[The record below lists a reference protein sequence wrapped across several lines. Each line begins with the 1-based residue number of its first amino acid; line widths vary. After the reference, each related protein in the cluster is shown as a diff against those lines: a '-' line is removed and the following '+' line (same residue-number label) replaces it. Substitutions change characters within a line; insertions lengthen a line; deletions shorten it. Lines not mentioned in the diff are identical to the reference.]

1 LKKGGLPA
9 ATDQG
14 FAMMKSFCAA
24 LLSFGYL
31 AAPDAAVAQS
41 YPSKTIT
48 IVVTA
53 AAGGVSDVVAR
64 AVGQRLSEAWGQQ
77 VVIDNKGG
85 GAHIIGGQIVA
96 KAPPDGHTL
105 LVAEAGTFV
114 LNPTLYP
121 KEKLSYDTEKDLAP
135 ITGLVR
141 INQAIIANNGLAANN
156 IRELI
161 DLAGKKPSEITYGT
175 AGVGSAP
182 HMNMIKLEN
191 MTKLKLQAIH
201 YRGAAPALN
210 DIMAGHIN
218 LMSVSLSLVVQPA
231 AEKRLKVL
239 AVGSAKH
246 VPQLPE
252 APTVSETVPG
262 YEAGTWF
269 GLATTGGTPPEVVT
283 KINAEVAKAL
293 ADPAFQQRFMAPQM
307 FESMASTPAE
317 FAQYIKSETATWA
330 KVIREQGLKIE

>member
-1 LKKGGLPA
+1 MTKWIG
-9 ATDQG
+9 
-14 FAMMKSFCAA
+14 A
-24 LLSFGYL
+24 LLSLGYAVGVT
-31 AAPDAAVAQS
+31 AAQAQAQAQS

-64 AVGQRLSEAWGQQ
+64 AIGQRLSEVWGQQ

-85 GAHIIGGQIVA
+85 GAHIIGAQMAA

-105 LVAEAGTFV
+105 LVAEAGTYV

-121 KEKLSYDTEKDLAP
+121 KEKLSYNTEKDLAP

-141 INQAIIANNGLAANN
+141 INQALIANNGLPASNV
-156 IRELI
+156 R
-161 DLAGKKPSEITYGT
+161 DLLNLAKKKPGEITYGT

-182 HMNMIKLEN
+182 HMNLIKFEN
-191 MTKLKLQAIH
+191 MAQVKLQPVH

-231 AEKRLKVL
+231 AEKKLKVL

-246 VPQLPE
+246 VPQLPD
-252 APTVSETVPG
+252 APTVSESGVPG

-269 GLATTGGTPPEVVT
+269 GLATTGGTPRDIVM
-283 KINAEVAKAL
+283 KINAEVQKIL

-307 FESMASTPAE
+307 FESMASSPEE
-317 FAQYIKSETATWA
+317 FSEYIKAEIPRWA
-330 KVIREQGLKIE
+330 KVIREQKLVIE

>member
-1 LKKGGLPA
+1 MTKWL
-9 ATDQG
+9 
-14 FAMMKSFCAA
+14 CAA
-24 LLSFGYL
+24 LSLGCVL
-31 AAPDAAVAQS
+31 GVDAAQAQT

-64 AVGQRLSEAWGQQ
+64 AVGQRLGEAWGQQ

-85 GAHIIGGQIVA
+85 GAHIIGAQMVA
-96 KAPPDGHTL
+96 KAAPDGHTL
-105 LVAEAGTFV
+105 LVAEAGTYI

-121 KEKLSYDTEKDLAP
+121 KDKLSYDTEKDLAP

-141 INQAIIANNGLAANN
+141 INQALIANNGLAATNV
-156 IRELI
+156 RELL
-161 DLAGKKPSEITYGT
+161 DLAAKKPGEITYGT

-182 HMNMIKLEN
+182 HMNIIKFEN
-191 MTKLKLQAIH
+191 MAKVKLQAIH
-201 YRGAAPALN
+201 YRGAAPALT

-231 AEKRLKVL
+231 SEKKLKVL

-246 VPQLPE
+246 VAQLPN
-252 APTVSETVPG
+252 APTVSESGVPG

-269 GLATTGGTPPEVVT
+269 GLATTGGTPREVVM
-283 KINAEVAKAL
+283 KINAEVQKIL

-307 FESMASTPAE
+307 FESMATSPEE
-317 FAQYIKSETATWA
+317 FAQYIKAETQTWA

>member
-1 LKKGGLPA
+1 VLG
-9 ATDQG
+9 TDTVQ
-14 FAMMKSFCAA
+14 
-24 LLSFGYL
+24 
-31 AAPDAAVAQS
+31 AQT

-64 AVGQRLSEAWGQQ
+64 AIGQRLSEAFGQQ

-85 GAHIIGGQIVA
+85 GAHIIGAQMVA
-96 KAPPDGHTL
+96 KAAPDGHTL
-105 LVAEAGTFV
+105 LVAEAGTYI

-121 KEKLSYDTEKDLAP
+121 KDKLSYDTEKDLAP

-141 INQAIIANNGLAANN
+141 INQALIANNGLAATNV
-156 IRELI
+156 RELL
-161 DLAGKKPSEITYGT
+161 DLAAKKPGEITYGT

-182 HMNMIKLEN
+182 HMNIIKFEN
-191 MTKLKLQAIH
+191 MAKVKLQAVH
-201 YRGAAPALN
+201 YRGAAPALT

-231 AEKRLKVL
+231 SEKKLKVL
-239 AVGSAKH
+239 GVGSAKH
-246 VPQLPE
+246 VAQLPN
-252 APTVSETVPG
+252 APTVSESGVPG

-269 GLATTGGTPPEVVT
+269 GLATTGGTPREVVM
-283 KINAEVAKAL
+283 KINAEVQKIL

-307 FESMASTPAE
+307 FESMASAPE
-317 FAQYIKSETATWA
+317 PFAQYIKSEIQVWA
-330 KVIREQGLKIE
+330 KIIREQKLAIDP

>member
-1 LKKGGLPA
+1 MTKWIG
-9 ATDQG
+9 
-14 FAMMKSFCAA
+14 A
-24 LLSFGYL
+24 LLSLGYAVGVT
-31 AAPDAAVAQS
+31 AAQAQAQS

-64 AVGQRLSEAWGQQ
+64 AIGQRLSEVWGQQ

-85 GAHIIGGQIVA
+85 GAHIIGAQMAA

-105 LVAEAGTFV
+105 LVAEAGTYV

-121 KEKLSYDTEKDLAP
+121 KEKLSYNTEKDLAP

-141 INQAIIANNGLAANN
+141 INQALIANNGLPASNV
-156 IRELI
+156 R
-161 DLAGKKPSEITYGT
+161 DLLNLAKKKPGEITYGT

-182 HMNMIKLEN
+182 HMNLIKFEN
-191 MTKLKLQAIH
+191 MAQVKLQPVH

-231 AEKRLKVL
+231 AEKKLKVL

-246 VPQLPE
+246 VPQLHD
-252 APTVSETVPG
+252 APTVSESGVPG

-269 GLATTGGTPPEVVT
+269 GLATTGGTPRDIVM
-283 KINAEVAKAL
+283 KINAEVQKIL

-307 FESMASTPAE
+307 FESMGSSPEE
-317 FAQYIKSETATWA
+317 FNEYIKAEIPRWA
-330 KVIREQGLKIE
+330 KVIREQKLVIE

>member
-1 LKKGGLPA
+1 MTKWIG
-9 ATDQG
+9 
-14 FAMMKSFCAA
+14 A
-24 LLSFGYL
+24 LLSLGYAVGVT
-31 AAPDAAVAQS
+31 AAQAQAQS

-64 AVGQRLSEAWGQQ
+64 AIGQRLSEVWGQQ

-85 GAHIIGGQIVA
+85 GAHIIGAQMAA

-105 LVAEAGTFV
+105 LVAEAGTYV

-121 KEKLSYDTEKDLAP
+121 KEKLSYNTEKDLAP

-141 INQAIIANNGLAANN
+141 INQALIANNGLPASNV
-156 IRELI
+156 R
-161 DLAGKKPSEITYGT
+161 DLLNLAKKKPGEITYGT

-182 HMNMIKLEN
+182 HMNLIKFEN
-191 MTKLKLQAIH
+191 MAQVKLQPVH

-231 AEKRLKVL
+231 AEKKLKVL

-246 VPQLPE
+246 VPQLPD
-252 APTVSETVPG
+252 APTVSESGVPG

-269 GLATTGGTPPEVVT
+269 GLATTGGTPRDIVM
-283 KINAEVAKAL
+283 KINAEVQKIL

-307 FESMASTPAE
+307 FESMGSSPEE
-317 FAQYIKSETATWA
+317 FNEYIKAEIPRWA
-330 KVIREQGLKIE
+330 KVIREQKLVIE